1 MNRNLICKDCGE
13 TKWLSQKQWRK
24 RIGEE
29 GSNIKVKRRFRC
41 KKCLILKRD
50 DSFKYQLM
58 YGKPVKEIKKKLKT
72 AYRKAKKTNNFGGLQ
87 NNINNLLREI
97 YIDPSKCVYHTEGS
111 KLFGITIQNYPFIGD
126 LYLPLYIKRKSSY

>member
-24 RIGEE
+24 RVDTE

-50 DSFKYQLM
+50 DIFKYQLM
-58 YGKPVKEIKKKLKT
+58 YGKPIKELKSKLKL
-72 AYRKAKKTNNFGGLQ
+72 AYRVAKKTNNFEGLQ
-87 NNINNLLREI
+87 GCIYDFLREI
-97 YIDPSKCVYHTEGS
+97 HIDPSKCVYHTEGS
-111 KLFGITIQNYPFIGD
+111 KLFGITIQDYPFVGD
-126 LYLPLYIKRKSSY
+126 LYIPLYVRRKSSY